1 MENQTD
7 KIFLKTLQDVVQ
19 TLETLE
25 NIIATN
31 GERQQE
37 VDFKLS
43 DWLHELQN
51 NENLDDAAMAN
62 IAKEIKKLRKE
73 RNAIRNENELISE
86 FNKNKQKLF
95 YPEQRQFLISAI
107 QNRNSLLNQDYKNRV
122 VTKEEMSY
130 IEMPFETQVPK
141 KRGRKKSSI
150 NHEEIK
156 ELYSN
161 GMKAK
166 EISEK
171 LGYPLSTVY
180 AILRNPDSSK
190 EEKYAEVKRLY
201 ESGMTQ
207 KEIAKKMNCAASSIN
222 WIVKH
227 KI

>member
-19 TLETLE
+19 TLEALE

-31 GERQQE
+31 SERQQE
-37 VDFKLS
+37 VDYKLS

-73 RNAIRNENELISE
+73 RNAVRNESELISE
-86 FNKNKQKLF
+86 YNKNKQKLF

-122 VTKEEMSY
+122 ITKEEMSY
-130 IEMPFETQVPK
+130 IEMPFEKQVK
-141 KRGRKKSSI
+141 KTSGHKKI
-150 NHEEIK
+150 TEKHKQIK

-180 AILRNPDSSK
+180 SILRNPDSSK

-222 WIVKH
+222 WIVKN